1 MATKVAEEREL
12 HTEIAFTEKVNAAQ
26 MAQIC
31 RVYSLEFRRVAFNAK
46 IDPLL
51 YTPAEVDTALAKELK
66 EVDGDLL
73 KFRTDVG
80 QG

>member
-1 MATKVAEEREL
+1 M
-12 HTEIAFTEKVNAAQ
+12 
-26 MAQIC
+26 
-31 RVYSLEFRRVAFNAK
+31 YSLEFRRVAFNAK